1 MFQIQY
7 DRTPLYFRI
16 GGNKMKKVDIVITVI
31 VLSVFIFGL
40 MYFTKDDS
48 VTYRDVKFEIASL
61 AILTTVSLFT
71 YFGIRRNLN
80 H

>member
-1 MFQIQY
+1 
-7 DRTPLYFRI
+7 
-16 GGNKMKKVDIVITVI
+16 MKKVDIVITVI

-61 AILTTVSLFT
+61 SILSTVSLFT

>member
-1 MFQIQY
+1 
-7 DRTPLYFRI
+7 
-16 GGNKMKKVDIVITVI
+16 MKKLDITVTVI

-48 VTYRDVKFEIASL
+48 ISYRDVKFEIASMVIL
-61 AILTTVSLFT
+61 ATVSLFT

>member
-1 MFQIQY
+1 
-7 DRTPLYFRI
+7 
-16 GGNKMKKVDIVITVI
+16 MKKVDIIITVI

-40 MYFTKDDS
+40 MYFTKDNS

>member
-1 MFQIQY
+1 
-7 DRTPLYFRI
+7 
-16 GGNKMKKVDIVITVI
+16 MKKVDIIITVI

>member
-1 MFQIQY
+1 
-7 DRTPLYFRI
+7 
-16 GGNKMKKVDIVITVI
+16 MKKVDIVITVI

-40 MYFTKDDS
+40 MYFTKDNS

>member
-1 MFQIQY
+1 
-7 DRTPLYFRI
+7 
-16 GGNKMKKVDIVITVI
+16 MKKLDIAVTVI

-48 VTYRDVKFEIASL
+48 ISYRDVKFEIASMV
-61 AILTTVSLFT
+61 ILSTVSLFT